1 MAGYK
6 FDYETKVWGG
16 EKLRLTP
23 IHFRASRLYF
33 ALKELTGKKGKL
45 LDVGCGAGD
54 FLDAFAY
61 YLPKLKLTGV
71 DISKKAITEAKKR
84 KIKADFKAASAEK
97 LPFGAEV
104 FDIVTCFDVVE
115 HVRYP
120 AKMLNEIARVL
131 KKGGIFHTFIPAENN
146 FFSPEGFLI
155 KVGWRAKEI
164 YGGHPQHYSYP
175 EIKLMLAK
183 SGFSV
188 ERVRWGEHFTN
199 QIIEILYFSYL
210 SLRGKNIR
218 HSVEGYLENARSTPL
233 IQIAKIIKNIFST
246 ISYLEARLLSW
257 FPGGLGVH
265 LTCTK
270 K

>member
-1 MAGYK
+1 MSGYK

-16 EKLRLTP
+16 EKLRLNP

-33 ALKELTGKKGKL
+33 ALKELIGKRGKL

-54 FLDAFAY
+54 FLDAFAH

-71 DISKKAITEAKKR
+71 DISKKAIKAAKKR
-84 KIKADFKAASAEK
+84 RIKADFRVAGADK

-115 HVRYP
+115 HVKDP
-120 AKMLNEIARVL
+120 AGMLKEMARVL
-131 KKGGIFHTFIPAENN
+131 KRGGVFHTFIPAENN
-146 FFSPEGFLI
+146 WFSPEGFLI
-155 KVGWRAKEI
+155 KIGWRAKEI
-164 YGGHPQHYSYP
+164 YGGHPQHYSFP

-183 SGFSV
+183 SGFLV
-188 ERVRWGEHFTN
+188 KKVRWGEHFTN

-210 SLRGKNIR
+210 SLRGKNIK
-218 HSVEGYLENARSTPL
+218 HSVEGYLENAKSSLP
-233 IQIAKIIKNIFST
+233 IQIAKTVKNAFSI
-246 ISYLEARLLSW
+246 ISYFEARLLSW
-257 FPGGLGVH
+257 LPGGLGVH
-265 LTCTK
+265 LTCIK